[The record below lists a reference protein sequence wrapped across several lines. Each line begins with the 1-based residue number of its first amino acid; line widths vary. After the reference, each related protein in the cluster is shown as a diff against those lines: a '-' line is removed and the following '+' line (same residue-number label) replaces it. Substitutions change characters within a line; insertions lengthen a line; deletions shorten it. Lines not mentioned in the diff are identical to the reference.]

1 MDWDEFETVLFHR
14 NLGDGRQLSK
24 LNVKSFVK
32 LQLCSGEVSKT
43 VEELFYNVHWNLDD
57 FSLPAT
63 PTDVAN

>member
-1 MDWDEFETVLFHR
+1 M
-14 NLGDGRQLSK
+14 NLKLYYSIGTWASVQLSK

-57 FSLPAT
+57 FSLPAN